1 MVAAFIA
8 FFSTFSVYYVNADD
22 YAYDYKV
29 KYSKWQTKWTKY
41 KLAGNQ
47 CREGYHFRS
56 GKGSFHWSDS
66 GKKSP
71 SVSLGY
77 SPDGNFHK
85 FSVSVSFGNRTS
97 NGGMEVTIEDK
108 PSYAKKHMYKLY
120 VKRKVKARQKKPIGN
135 AGIKRVRNGNVTAQ
149 PMKRKSLAFRW
160 IHVVLECTSNTE
172 HKKRLL
178 TRNI

>member
-1 MVAAFIA
+1 MALRFFVVMVAAFIA

-85 FSVSVSFGNRTS
+85 FSVSVSLGNRTS

-120 VKRKVKARQKKPIGN
+120 VKRKVKARQ
-135 AGIKRVRNGNVTAQ
+135 IKTYR
-149 PMKRKSLAFRW
+149 KRRLQKGAKWKCYCTTNEKEILGVSLDPRS
-160 IHVVLECTSNTE
+160 VGVY
-172 HKKRLL
+172 K
-178 TRNI
+178 

>member
-1 MVAAFIA
+1 MKRNGSTFFVVMVAAFITL
-8 FFSTFSVYYVNADD
+8 FSTLSVCYVNADD

-56 GKGSFHWSDS
+56 GKGSFHWSDG

-85 FSVSVSFGNRTS
+85 FSVSVSLGNRTS
-97 NGGMEVTIEDK
+97 NGGMEVAIEDK

-120 VKRKVKARQKKPIGN
+120 VKRKVKARQ
-135 AGIKRVRNGNVTAQ
+135 IKTYR
-149 PMKRKSLAFRW
+149 KRRHQKGAKWKCYCTTNEKEILGVSLDPRS
-160 IHVVLECTSNTE
+160 VGVY
-172 HKKRLL
+172 K
-178 TRNI
+178 